1 MHATKLAMS
10 PTRWPR
16 TFRLPT
22 PSTCNDA
29 GNVTVVAKKLNF
41 SPKLAIA
48 LVAALFLGLKTTVS
62 GRLDLEITTNGNDSP
77 DATASYQVGQEEI
90 ATTLADQAD
99 GQTHKTITTGSG
111 LLKSQEGH
119 DNYSFDTDVEVTPGG
134 TTVVMTADN
143 NTRVT
148 IKRGPQGHLLSKVD
162 AANKGLRIDRK
173 PDGTPK
179 RMTRSGQGHIDYQD
193 DHGRITKMK
202 LVTYGHDA
210 TQESD
215 NELQPAI
222 GMDYYNTGHIKEI
235 VDASG
240 LRSLNYHKGRLD
252 QEIITSSDD
261 SLNRLAGF
269 TIDRGYD
276 ARNRLTTIAVK
287 RGGQTLHSISYGRDG
302 FGRVDSVSSADG
314 VSASYMYYTGSNQLH
329 TLTRHGVTTT
339 WQRFPD
345 DGALDRVTTSAGDGN
360 RTFEHRYVGSRRVVI
375 DSIHDIR
382 KGVVWNYSYQN
393 RQLTGADG
401 GAGRVFDY
409 AYGELGN
416 RTNANANSA
425 NEIQVVTRPVDERTF
440 VIAGS
445 AAPAAQVELSFAG
458 ADPISVPNLQ
468 GNFSFTFTAPHNSGT
483 APLRIPVLVRGT
495 VPGQGTDGADA
506 IAEELRQLV
515 VLPTFNDSQT
525 DGSGNLGFDGKWHM
539 RWTVRDKL
547 KRMWTQRSVAEA
559 TGIYETLV
567 FNYNAEGQRIYKR
580 YRKYEDDDE
589 DGFAEVLLE
598 DRIHRTVYD
607 AMWHPLFEQV
617 EDGQTG
623 QIVRELAYVWG
634 PDLTGTVGGAGGI
647 GGLLAIVD
655 LTNQKTYLPVYDGR
669 GNVVSVV
676 DAASGQTVAEWDYG
690 PFGEMV
696 EEVEHEPGVLEV
708 CQFQYQT
715 KYTDAETGYVY
726 FGHRYLNTVTGR
738 WLSRE
743 PLGEM
748 ESVNLYAYCRNEPVG
763 NFDRWGLDV
772 HEVNWYN
779 VFFFK
784 HGPFFLGSF
793 EWIGLDEDHHRYDPE
808 AGFGVFVGD
817 LGTIF
822 TSSDARS
829 DLKKGLLSVGD
840 GKATN
845 SNVESFGKAFGNG
858 VMLADA
864 LLTRGGGRTGPP
876 LQYRMYVPNSSGS
889 GRGGQSLGKSIVAV
903 EPTTYI
909 TPAIPQPALTL
920 TGKPS
925 DPLPPLVIFDP
936 MPAPLPQNP
945 GLIISPPLDFSESI
959 IIEEPIGLIELY
971 ATPGNP
977 IITAGEFPGIV
988 LPGIPAVQRVPH
1000 ITSSGELRNRGLVT
1014 NEDELFG
1021 VAQAWAGGNL
1031 DSWIDLKHGNPGT
1044 NFRWQSR
1051 DGNWKIELELRGH
1064 ARTNEGPHVT
1074 IERLNPTNGG
1084 FDVVD
1089 KVFIR
1094 NWEEWMRNWNP

>member
-10 PTRWPR
+10 PTKCSR

-22 PSTCNDA
+22 PRICNDA
-29 GNVTVVAKKLNF
+29 GNVTAAAKKLNF
-41 SPKLAIA
+41 HPKLAIA
-48 LVAALFLGLKTTVS
+48 LVAALFLCLKTTVS
-62 GRLDLEITTNGNDSP
+62 GRLD
-77 DATASYQVGQEEI
+77 
-90 ATTLADQAD
+90 
-99 GQTHKTITTGSG
+99 
-111 LLKSQEGH
+111 
-119 DNYSFDTDVEVTPGG
+119 
-134 TTVVMTADN
+134 
-143 NTRVT
+143 R
-148 IKRGPQGHLLSKVD
+148 
-162 AANKGLRIDRK
+162 
-173 PDGTPK
+173 
-179 RMTRSGQGHIDYQD
+179 
-193 DHGRITKMK
+193 
-202 LVTYGHDA
+202 
-210 TQESD
+210 
-215 NELQPAI
+215 
-222 GMDYYNTGHIKEI
+222 
-235 VDASG
+235 
-240 LRSLNYHKGRLD
+240 
-252 QEIITSSDD
+252 EIITSSDD

-287 RGGQTLHSISYGRDG
+287 RGGQTLHSVSYGRDG

-314 VSASYMYYTGSNQLH
+314 VSASYTYYTGSNQLH

-345 DGALDRVTTSAGDGN
+345 DGALDRITTSAGDGN

-539 RWTVRDKL
+539 RWTVRDNL

-598 DRIHRTVYD
+598 DRVHRTVYD
-607 AMWHPLFEQV
+607 GMWHPLFEQV

-743 PLGEM
+743 PLGEA
-748 ESVNLYAYCRNEPVG
+748 ESVNLYAYCHNDPV
-763 NFDRWGLDV
+763 NKVDYL
-772 HEVNWYN
+772 
-779 VFFFK
+779 
-784 HGPFFLGSF
+784 
-793 EWIGLDEDHHRYDPE
+793 GLDEIKIVGNDVFYVVEKKAEKGIHTTAASAWIQNLINEENVASHKIGTVVRGKR
-808 AGFGVFVGD
+808 ARVTGVN
-817 LGTIF
+817 
-822 TSSDARS
+822 
-829 DLKKGLLSVGD
+829 LLD
-840 GKATN
+840 
-845 SNVESFGKAFGNG
+845 SFG
-858 VMLADA
+858 
-864 LLTRGGGRTGPP
+864 GGT
-876 LQYRMYVPNSSGS
+876 V
-889 GRGGQSLGKSIVAV
+889 
-903 EPTTYI
+903 
-909 TPAIPQPALTL
+909 
-920 TGKPS
+920 
-925 DPLPPLVIFDP
+925 
-936 MPAPLPQNP
+936 
-945 GLIISPPLDFSESI
+945 
-959 IIEEPIGLIELY
+959 
-971 ATPGNP
+971 
-977 IITAGEFPGIV
+977 GI
-988 LPGIPAVQRVPH
+988 
-1000 ITSSGELRNRGLVT
+1000 GELRGAAEVSYVYH
-1014 NEDELFG
+1014 D
-1021 VAQAWAGGNL
+1021 AGGVYDNHQKSGIRGVVWNL
-1031 DSWIDLKHGNPGT
+1031 RQG
-1044 NFRWQSR
+1044 RYESR
-1051 DGNWKIELELRGH
+1051 NAVSDYG
-1064 ARTNEGPHVT
+1064 A
-1074 IERLNPTNGG
+1074 G
-1084 FDVVD
+1084 FHDRASNLPIGIANI
-1089 KVFIR
+1089 FIR
-1094 NWEEWMRNWNP
+1094 KNVFNAEWANEARSPGHGLIRLVYGEPYFDINTSNVRENLYAWEANENSLPYANGEQTAKYGEAALIAYGAYRLAFYRPTRAYPQAPVTGSQWYEYFQQTYGNVEWVSKVPGYAGGKTAGVLATGTAAGDVALISGQSGPAAAFGPGMIAGRNGAIMWHVEAHSAAVMHQLNLSEAVLYINRVPCGPLQGWVGGCEYMLPRMLPPGARLRVIGPNGYDRIFTGIQQ